1 MKSLLLLVFVLISA
15 SGIGIYYQRRNGVI
29 KRKKRLRLSPAE
41 LGSDYGDR
49 ATIVQFSTTF
59 CSSCRGAKGLIKDVV
74 KDQSDIAY
82 LEIDA
87 ESNLELVRKVD
98 IKSTPTTL
106 FLDKDGF
113 EIARATGAP
122 KRDQL
127 IKVVASLKHT

>member
-1 MKSLLLLVFVLISA
+1 MKSWLLLVFVLISA
-15 SGIGIYYQRRNGVI
+15 SGIGIYYQRRAGVI

-59 CSSCRGAKGLIKDVV
+59 CSSCRAAKALISNVV
-74 KDQSDIAY
+74 KDQSDISY
-82 LEIDA
+82 LEVDA
-87 ESNLELVRKVD
+87 ESNLDLVRRVE
-98 IKSTPTTL
+98 IRSTPTTF
-106 FLDKDGF
+106 FLDKQGF

-127 IKVVASLKHT
+127 IKVISSL

>member
-29 KRKKRLRLSPAE
+29 KRKKRLRLSPTE
-41 LGSDYGDR
+41 LGSGYGDR

-59 CSSCRGAKGLIKDVV
+59 CSSCRAAKGLIKDVV

-87 ESNLELVRKVD
+87 ESNLDLVRMVD

-127 IKVVASLKHT
+127 IKVVASL

>member
-1 MKSLLLLVFVLISA
+1 VLISA
-15 SGIGIYYQRRNGVI
+15 SGIGIYYQRRAGVI

-59 CSSCRGAKGLIKDVV
+59 CSSCRAAKALISNVV
-74 KDQSDIAY
+74 KDQSDISY
-82 LEIDA
+82 LEVDA
-87 ESNLELVRKVD
+87 ESNLDLVRRVE
-98 IKSTPTTL
+98 IRSTPTTL
-106 FLDKDGF
+106 FLDKQGF

-127 IKVVASLKHT
+127 IKVISSL